1 MSPTKLLSIV
11 DDGSLEPL
19 LRPIAEQRGLEV
31 EVLPAGLGAEVLAAL
46 VAGDV
51 VTASPGTVGV
61 ELAALDAAALNLWPR
76 PQTSLVLADG
86 ATLLG
91 ALEAAGFPI
100 APALAQTPGALGT
113 SIARRPDGEVATLTH
128 VHRDTQ
134 GRWLRGPG
142 GCDRTELDHAA
153 RLAKAIADG
162 IDLCGALTVI
172 TGLKGCEVAVGA
184 VVAFPDL
191 GVLAP
196 DPEWLEELA
205 DAHLACIAGL
215 DRLAGCESGAW

>member
-1 MSPTKLLSIV
+1 MSPVTCLSIV

-19 LRPIAEQRGLEV
+19 LRPLAEQRGLEV
-31 EVLPAGLGAEVLAAL
+31 EVLPASLGAEVLAAL
-46 VAGDV
+46 AAGDV
-51 VTASPGTVGV
+51 VTTSPG
-61 ELAALDAAALNLWPR
+61 ALGADLVAFDALVHNLWPR

-86 ATLLG
+86 DHLLG

-100 APALAQTPGALGT
+100 APTLAPLPGVLGT
-113 SIARRPDGEVATLTH
+113 SIARRPGGEVAALTRI
-128 VHRDTQ
+128 HRDTD
-134 GRWLRGPG
+134 GRWVRGTG
-142 GCDRTELDHAA
+142 GWDRVDLDHAA

-162 IDLCGALTVI
+162 IDLCGSLTVL
-172 TGLKGCEVAVGA
+172 TGHTGHEVAVGA
-184 VVAFPDL
+184 VVGFPDL

-215 DRLAGCESGAW
+215 ERLVSCEGGAW